1 MSEPVPKDPH
11 VETAGT
17 QGKSILAN
25 PEKPENP
32 ETGYTAKIIEYGPSY
47 LIWELRAGGRELYVL
62 RASERDSKGFYY
74 ISTERIHQFSD
85 LQLAKEAA
93 AKIKGVIEQ

>member
-1 MSEPVPKDPH
+1 MSEPAKDPH

-25 PEKPENP
+25 PEKPESP
-32 ETGYTAKIIEYGPSY
+32 ETGYSAKIIEYGHGY
-47 LIWELRAGGRELYVL
+47 LLWVLRARGSELYVL
-62 RASERDSKGFYY
+62 RPAKRDATSGAYY
-74 ISTERIHQFSD
+74 PQEQIYQFSD